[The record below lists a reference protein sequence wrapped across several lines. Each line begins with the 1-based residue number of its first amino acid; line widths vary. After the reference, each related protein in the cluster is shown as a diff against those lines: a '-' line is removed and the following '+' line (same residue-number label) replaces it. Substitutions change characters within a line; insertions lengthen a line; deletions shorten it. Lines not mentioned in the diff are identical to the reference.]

1 MTKSIFISIMALL
14 CFTIVESSIL
24 SNISFLLVVPDLVL
38 ICSIYLSLVNGS
50 LYGES
55 MGFVSGLFVD
65 FISGVPLGFNC
76 LYRTIIGYL
85 AGLFSSAIVISGFL
99 MPVISVAIGTIVK
112 TLLII
117 IISLF
122 YTNIHTSG
130 FLSYNF
136 LFEFVLNILL
146 SPFIFK
152 ILNFFRDAISI
163 RNKDIVDNA
172 R

>member
-1 MTKSIFISIMALL
+1 MAKSIFISVMTLL
-14 CFTIVESSIL
+14 CCTIIESSIL
-24 SNISFLLVVPDLVL
+24 SNISFLLIVPDLVL
-38 ICSIYLSLVNGS
+38 ICSIYFSMVNGS

-55 MGFVSGLFVD
+55 MGFVSGLFID
-65 FISGVPLGFNC
+65 FISGVPFGFNC

-85 AGLFSSAIVISGFL
+85 AGIFSSTIIISGFL

-122 YTNIHTSG
+122 YTNIHSAG
-130 FLSYNF
+130 FLSYDF
-136 LFEFVLNILL
+136 LFEFLINIFMA
-146 SPFIFK
+146 PFVFK
-152 ILNFFRDAISI
+152 ILNFFRNSISI

>member
-1 MTKSIFISIMALL
+1 MAKSIFISVMTLL
-14 CFTIVESSIL
+14 CCTIIESSIL
-24 SNISFLLVVPDLVL
+24 SNISFLLIVPDLVL
-38 ICSIYLSLVNGS
+38 ICSIYFSMVNGS

-55 MGFVSGLFVD
+55 MGFLSGLFID

-76 LYRTIIGYL
+76 LYRTLIGYL
-85 AGLFSSAIVISGFL
+85 AGIFSSTVIISGFL
-99 MPVISVAIGTIVK
+99 MPVLSVAIGTIVK

-130 FLSYNF
+130 FLSYDF
-136 LFEFVLNILL
+136 LFEFVVNIVMA
-146 SPFIFK
+146 PFVFK
-152 ILNFFRDAISI
+152 FLNFFRSSICI